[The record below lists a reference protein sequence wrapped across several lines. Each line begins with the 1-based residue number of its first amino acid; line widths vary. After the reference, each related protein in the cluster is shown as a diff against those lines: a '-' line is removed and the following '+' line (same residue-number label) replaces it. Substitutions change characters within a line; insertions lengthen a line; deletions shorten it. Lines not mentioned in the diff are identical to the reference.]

1 MKYKLLGIAMAA
13 LILICALAAG
23 AYEAETGPYRVH
35 QHLTGRQPEEG
46 CDCSGTELCT
56 HLPLVIIDTEGAP
69 IPGEPMTN
77 AVGSRDFTVT
87 DTGETML
94 SVRVSI
100 MEDETHNHHPSD
112 APDLESQALIRV
124 RGRSSRHFDKKNYL
138 LRFTDAEG
146 AYEDHEV
153 MGMDSHYEWALHGPF
168 LDKSLMRNYLWYN
181 IAGEMMEYAPNV
193 RFCEVILN
201 GTYQGL
207 YLMTETITNGEDC
220 RINISEPVGNATGYV
235 LRLDEGSGTEL
246 KNLNNFTYYSYRIS
260 RLHDLKIDIEYPRS
274 GALTP
279 ELAGTIEQ
287 DLSDFEKALYCFDH
301 ATKLSGYKNWVD
313 ADSFADYFIIN
324 EFTQNYDAGAL
335 STYLYKDIGGKYRMV
350 VWDFN
355 NSCGNYEDIPVWMP
369 GFQMQGTL
377 WQWMLTKDEEYCRK
391 IINRYR
397 HWRDSVLSEEY
408 LMDYIDQVVA
418 YLGPAV
424 QRNFQRWGYSF
435 EGFRPLLPDSRNPD
449 SFADAV
455 EDLKEFI
462 RQRGAWMDEYIDVV
476 QQYGHPSVNKRYN
489 H

>member
-287 DLSDFEKALYCFDH
+287 DLSDFEKALYSFDH
-301 ATKLSGYKNWVD
+301 DTKFYGYKNWVD

-324 EFTQNYDAGAL
+324 EF
-335 STYLYKDIGGKYRMV
+335 
-350 VWDFN
+350 
-355 NSCGNYEDIPVWMP
+355 C
-369 GFQMQGTL
+369 
-377 WQWMLTKDEEYCRK
+377 
-391 IINRYR
+391 
-397 HWRDSVLSEEY
+397 
-408 LMDYIDQVVA
+408 
-418 YLGPAV
+418 
-424 QRNFQRWGYSF
+424 
-435 EGFRPLLPDSRNPD
+435 
-449 SFADAV
+449 
-455 EDLKEFI
+455 
-462 RQRGAWMDEYIDVV
+462 
-476 QQYGHPSVNKRYN
+476 
-489 H
+489 